1 MVSQWVCAHST
12 GVISVIWQKKKK
24 DLHSSSCLLS
34 VCISFFFVCLFY
46 LILFSYFL
54 PEERMRLTKLQ
65 STVGSY
71 LGSGRLASVIW
82 SVSQTFTF
90 VWNISANIYNLTH
103 FVKILHLN
111 SDPLTF
117 PVKNWIFYH
126 KKIHTDIYYIN
137 INLCWNWQS

>member
-24 DLHSSSCLLS
+24 RPPQLLLS
-34 VCISFFFVCLFY
+34 LVCLHF
-46 LILFSYFL
+46 LFLHVSVLFNSVLLFSPRRKDAINWAAKYGGIIL
-54 PEERMRLTKLQ
+54 RVRE
-65 STVGSY
+65 
-71 LGSGRLASVIW
+71 
-82 SVSQTFTF
+82 VSQCYLVSQIFTF

-103 FVKILHLN
+103 FVKILHPN
-111 SDPLTF
+111 SDPVAF
-117 PVKNWIFYH
+117 PVKNWILYH